1 MQKLRRW
8 LSISLIISMVFLLPM
23 RVSAQTTPAQVDFV
37 ASPLDANNNFTVTMT
52 ISNATFNAFQF
63 ALRYDVTKFKPID
76 YETKQETNSF
86 SRFAIPNRE
95 ITESFSSLGT
105 QLDPAIGLF
114 EFTQYVNP
122 GTSFVYNASSVQNS
136 ASIGV
141 SSLLFYTFYFHQVSS
156 SGSFELAK
164 EDVSKPYREYLP
176 NGGGLAYAGAQ
187 LSATA
192 TFDFT
197 SLQGKV
203 VNDEYTNPE
212 ILIQP
217 DSEPNQPVIPEPLD
231 PPSQEPVEQE
241 VTLER
246 PKTATERLRNTV
258 IMQIGNYAAAK
269 DGALCHIYPGEKEVT
284 PYIRENRTY
293 VPIRF
298 IAEKLGMEVS
308 WDDVTKTVH
317 FSKDDVGLSLK
328 IGEYQYSKNNSSYVM
343 DAPAELKNN
352 RTMVPVRF
360 IAEAMGYAVEWN
372 AELKMVFITEAELPW
387 LLENRVVDEATSDA
401 AFVMSPLIRDFV

>member
-1 MQKLRRW
+1 
-8 LSISLIISMVFLLPM
+8 M
-23 RVSAQTTPAQVDFV
+23 RASAQTTPAQVNFV
-37 ASPLDANNNFTVTMT
+37 ASSLDANNNFTVTMT
-52 ISNATFNAFQF
+52 ISNATFQAFQF
-63 ALRYDVTKFKPID
+63 AIRYDTTKFKPID

-95 ITESFSSLGT
+95 ITESFTSLGT
-105 QLDPAIGLF
+105 QLEPAIGLF

-122 GTSFVYNASSVQNS
+122 GTSFVYYASSVQNS

-141 SSLLFYTFYFHQVSS
+141 PSLLFYTFYFHQVSS

-176 NGGGLAYAGAQ
+176 NGGGLAFAGTQ
-187 LSATA
+187 LSATV
-192 TFDFT
+192 TFDFIN
-197 SLQGKV
+197 LQGQV
-203 VNDEYTNPE
+203 LNDEYINPE
-212 ILIQP
+212 TIIQP
-217 DSEPNQPVIPEPLD
+217 DPEPNQPVNPEPAD
-231 PPSQEPVEQE
+231 PSEQETVEQE
-241 VTLER
+241 GPLER
-246 PKTATERLRNTV
+246 PKTATERLKNTV

-308 WDDVTKTVH
+308 WDEVTKTVH
-317 FSKDDVGLSLK
+317 FSKNDVNLRLK
-328 IGEYQYSKNNSSYVM
+328 IGEYRYSKNNTSYVM

-360 IAEAMGYAVEWN
+360 IAEAMGYAIEWN
-372 AELKMVFITEAELPW
+372 AELKMVFITNAELPW
-387 LLENRVVDEATSDA
+387 LLENPIEEEATNDA